1 MCVIEWVQ
9 YQMVIDPEGTP
20 EQKAARG
27 THWVGKTFEQ
37 VGLIH
42 IPLFHINQSVPD
54 LFRCCG
60 YSSLI
65 LVGCGIG
72 PFESCIPMYLFR

>member
-1 MCVIEWVQ
+1 MNDWLQ

-37 VGLIH
+37 VGAI
-42 IPLFHINQSVPD
+42 ITRPL
-54 LFRCCG
+54 LFR
-60 YSSLI
+60 I
-65 LVGCGIG
+65 D
-72 PFESCIPMYLFR
+72 